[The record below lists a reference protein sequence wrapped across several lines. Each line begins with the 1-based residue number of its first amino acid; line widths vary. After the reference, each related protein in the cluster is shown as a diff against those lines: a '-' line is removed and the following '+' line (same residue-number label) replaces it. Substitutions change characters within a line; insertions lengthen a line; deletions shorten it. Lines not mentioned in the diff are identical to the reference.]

1 MARGKYLKQLGNTP
15 GHIQH
20 WSKRAFGKMLTKNN
34 MRIIGTKTPFP
45 WTMVLITK
53 REQLEKKRIMW
64 LYILGST

>member
-20 WSKRAFGKMLTKNN
+20 WSKRAFCKMLTKNN

-53 REQLEKKRIMW
+53 R
-64 LYILGST
+64 